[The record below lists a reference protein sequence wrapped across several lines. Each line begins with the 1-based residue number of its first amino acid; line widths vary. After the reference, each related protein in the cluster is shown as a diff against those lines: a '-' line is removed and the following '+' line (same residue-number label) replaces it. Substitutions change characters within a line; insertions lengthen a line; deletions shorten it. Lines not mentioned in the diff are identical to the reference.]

1 MHWVSK
7 DNLYSL
13 LWELF
18 SDKPQKMLFY
28 KEAEL
33 IIWVVSAVGL
43 FDITLILDL
52 WGENKKRYM
61 GKNVYYVGK
70 VLILI

>member
-1 MHWVSK
+1 
-7 DNLYSL
+7 
-13 LWELF
+13 
-18 SDKPQKMLFY
+18 MLFY

-43 FDITLILDL
+43 FDVTLILDL